1 MMGTK
6 GTCFDVRAVAG
17 TSHFSP
23 AARSSRSMTR
33 LSPSRARPINSGR
46 RSVARAPAS
55 RFTEGLFSQRARPA
69 DCLTPLT
76 APSSIGL
83 SLYQSWLPL
92 TKVNNRRTQMSFNK
106 ITLVG
111 NLGRDPELRYTPQ
124 GTPVCSFSLATNE
137 RRKDRNTGENND
149 ITTWFRVTLWGRQ
162 AETASQYLTRGRP
175 VYIEGRLRVEEWTD
189 RDGKPR
195 HTLEVHATDMQFIG
209 GGRSDEGTAP
219 ASRAAAAAPE
229 PAVNA
234 PDMNDDDVPF

>member
-1 MMGTK
+1 MTP
-6 GTCFDVRAVAG
+6 D
-17 TSHFSP
+17 
-23 AARSSRSMTR
+23 SRQDDD
-33 LSPSRARPINSGR
+33 
-46 RSVARAPAS
+46 
-55 RFTEGLFSQRARPA
+55 E
-69 DCLTPLT
+69 
-76 APSSIGL
+76 
-83 SLYQSWLPL
+83 
-92 TKVNNRRTQMSFNK
+92 RRTQMSFNK

-209 GGRSDEGTAP
+209 GGRGEEGGAP
-219 ASRAAAAAPE
+219 AARAASAPSQTGDPAPE
-229 PAVNA
+229 PTELS
-234 PDMNDDDVPF
+234 DDDIPF

>member
-1 MMGTK
+1 
-6 GTCFDVRAVAG
+6 
-17 TSHFSP
+17 
-23 AARSSRSMTR
+23 
-33 LSPSRARPINSGR
+33 
-46 RSVARAPAS
+46 
-55 RFTEGLFSQRARPA
+55 
-69 DCLTPLT
+69 
-76 APSSIGL
+76 
-83 SLYQSWLPL
+83 
-92 TKVNNRRTQMSFNK
+92 MSFNK
-106 ITLVG
+106 IILVG

-209 GGRSDEGTAP
+209 GGGKGDEASSPP
-219 ASRAAAAAPE
+219 AKAAAAGSDAMP
-229 PAVNA
+229 PA
-234 PDMNDDDVPF
+234 PDLSDDDVPF